1 MAKKKSVVKKVSKK
15 VSTSK
20 NCGYKGRG
28 PSGKPK
34 HSKVAKLIK
43 LAKMRA
49 KSKGKKVVV
58 TRSTSKKRR
67 Q

>member
-1 MAKKKSVVKKVSKK
+1 MAKKKSVLKRKVKRVASKK
-15 VSTSK
+15 RA
-20 NCGYKGRG
+20 YKGRG

-34 HSKVAKLIK
+34 HSKVAKMIK

-49 KSKGKKVVV
+49 KSKGKKIGKKV
-58 TRSTSKKRR
+58 SKKKK